1 MKLIVGLGNPG
12 KEYSGSR
19 HNLGFRCINHLAKAH
34 GIGIDKRQCQAQ
46 LGVGRIAGVQVVL
59 GKPRTYM
66 NLSGKSVHMM
76 MDRFKA
82 KREDIVVIHDDLDL
96 ALGRIRFY
104 ANGGPGGHKG
114 VESIIAALGSRDFIR
129 IRIGVGRPPPGMD
142 PVDYV
147 LLDFSPT
154 ERLLVEEAIA
164 KVGEAVP
171 FLLKE
176 GLAAAMN
183 KYNQRESP
191 SPPDQGQGKA

>member
-19 HNLGFRCINHLAKAH
+19 HNLGFRCINHLAKAQ
-34 GIGIDKRQCQAQ
+34 GVGVDKRQCQAQ

-59 GKPRTYM
+59 AKPKTFM
-66 NLSGKSVHMM
+66 NLSGKSVHLM

-96 ALGRIRFY
+96 PLGRIRFY

-114 VESIIAALGSRDFIR
+114 VESIIAALGSRDFAR
-129 IRIGVGRPPPGMD
+129 IRVGVGRPPPGMD
-142 PVDYV
+142 PVDFV

-154 ERLLVEEAIA
+154 EREVVEEAIA

-171 FLLKE
+171 FMLKE

-191 SPPDQGQGKA
+191 SP

>member
-46 LGVGRIAGVQVVL
+46 LGVGRIAGAQVVL
-59 GKPRTYM
+59 AKPRTYM

-96 ALGRIRFY
+96 PLGRIRLY

-114 VESIIAALGSRDFIR
+114 VESIIAALGSRDFVR

-154 ERLLVEEAIA
+154 ERAIIEEAIA

-191 SPPDQGQGKA
+191 STLDHVRGEL

>member
-19 HNLGFRCINHLAKAH
+19 HNLGFRCINHLAKAN

-59 GKPRTYM
+59 AKPRTYM

-82 KREDIVVIHDDLDL
+82 KCEDIVVIHDDLDL
-96 ALGRIRFY
+96 PLGRIRLY

-129 IRIGVGRPPPGMD
+129 IRFGVGRPPPGMD
-142 PVDYV
+142 PVDFV

-191 SPPDQGQGKA
+191 STLNHVRGEL

>member
-1 MKLIVGLGNPG
+1 
-12 KEYSGSR
+12 
-19 HNLGFRCINHLAKAH
+19 
-34 GIGIDKRQCQAQ
+34 
-46 LGVGRIAGVQVVL
+46 
-59 GKPRTYM
+59 
-66 NLSGKSVHMM
+66 
-76 MDRFKA
+76 
-82 KREDIVVIHDDLDL
+82 
-96 ALGRIRFY
+96 
-104 ANGGPGGHKG
+104 
-114 VESIIAALGSRDFIR
+114 
-129 IRIGVGRPPPGMD
+129 MD

-191 SPPDQGQGKA
+191 SP

>member
-12 KEYSGSR
+12 KEYAGSR
-19 HNLGFRCINHLAKAH
+19 HNLGFRCINQLAKDH

-76 MDRFKA
+76 MGRFKA

-96 ALGRIRFY
+96 PLGRIRFY

-114 VESIIAALGSRDFIR
+114 VESIIAALGSRDFVR
-129 IRIGVGRPPPGMD
+129 VRIGVGRPPPGMD
-142 PVDYV
+142 PVDFV

-154 ERLLVEEAIA
+154 ERPLVEEAIA

-183 KYNQRESP
+183 KYN
-191 SPPDQGQGKA
+191 